1 MSATSHGTT
10 PYYYVPAESRHPVM
24 AAIGLGFVIAGAGN
38 WVNGHTWG
46 MYLLFVGIAW
56 WLFVLYQW
64 FGDAIRESEQ
74 GLYSHRIDLSYRWSM
89 SWFIFSEVMFFG
101 AFFTALWW
109 ALRSIECVSC
119 RQRGVLLFMPTC
131 ERACLAC
138 LGTNPALRM
147 MRTRDARRRF
157 ELDNRHVRSL
167 NVMKSIPWQYETG
180 GSVLYQPYIRLVN
193 EEQARQLGLRVHAA
207 RDRERAR
214 NKEVLFIAIGP

>member
-1 MSATSHGTT
+1 
-10 PYYYVPAESRHPVM
+10 
-24 AAIGLGFVIAGAGN
+24 
-38 WVNGHTWG
+38 
-46 MYLLFVGIAW
+46 
-56 WLFVLYQW
+56 
-64 FGDAIRESEQ
+64 
-74 GLYSHRIDLSYRWSM
+74 
-89 SWFIFSEVMFFG
+89 
-101 AFFTALWW
+101 
-109 ALRSIECVSC
+109 
-119 RQRGVLLFMPTC
+119 
-131 ERACLAC
+131 
-138 LGTNPALRM
+138 M